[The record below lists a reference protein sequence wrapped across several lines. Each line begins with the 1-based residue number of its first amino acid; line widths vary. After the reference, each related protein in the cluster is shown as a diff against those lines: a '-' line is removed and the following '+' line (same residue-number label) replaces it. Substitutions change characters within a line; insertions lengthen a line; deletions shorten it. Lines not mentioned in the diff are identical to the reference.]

1 MQFRRQDIIFYLV
14 IGYVLLAGGWWSYLL
29 YIKNEDAQNAKKELF
44 WYMMKEQ
51 EGIEDKQ
58 TYLESATYT
67 KIEERYSRQ
76 RWMIMGEGLVL
87 LIFTVFGIWK
97 VAKSR
102 QQEVLLAEQQ
112 RNFLLSITHEL
123 KSPIAAIKLIL
134 QTFERK
140 KLTEQQTDLL
150 TKNALK
156 DTERLHQLVN
166 DLLLAARVDGGY
178 QYSFEEVDLVEIV
191 TYCIQLAQPKYS
203 GEIVL
208 ETEEEYLCIQRGDRS
223 TLTSIVTNII
233 ENAIKYASK
242 TPFIKITLN
251 TNKDNIVLQVI
262 DTGIGISKA
271 DRERVFEK
279 FYRVGSEET
288 RLTKGTGL
296 GLYIVK
302 QVVTAHKG
310 TVHIKDNS
318 PKGTIFCVTL
328 PINHK

>member
-1 MQFRRQDIIFYLV
+1 MQFKRQDIIFYLV

-29 YIKNEDAQNAKKELF
+29 YIKNEDAQNAQKELF
-44 WYMMKEQ
+44 WYIMKEQ
-51 EGIEDKQ
+51 GFEDKQ
-58 TYLESATYT
+58 AYLESATYT
-67 KIEERYSRQ
+67 KIEEKYSRQ

-140 KLTEQQTDLL
+140 KLTEKQTDLL

-178 QYSFEEVDLVEIV
+178 QYSFEEVDLIEIV
-191 TYCIQLAQPKYS
+191 AYCIQLAQPKYA
-203 GEIVL
+203 GEILL
-208 ETEEEYLCIQRGDRS
+208 ETDEEFICIQRGDRS

-233 ENAIKYASK
+233 ENAIKYAKK
-242 TPFIKITLN
+242 TPIIKITLN
-251 TNKDNIVLQVI
+251 TNKDNAVLQVI
-262 DTGIGISKA
+262 DTGIGISKT
-271 DRERVFEK
+271 DKERVFEK

-310 TVHIKDNS
+310 TVRIKDNS
-318 PKGTIFCVTL
+318 PKGTIFCVKL